1 MPRDDTCTSVGF
13 QVLMGILYKSD
24 ETSYISNGIF
34 RRRIQKMR
42 GAGSGS
48 RGGFSEFQMKRT
60 RRKLKDLWDACAI
73 DDAYACDNCAP
84 DARVKGAKYKAYIA
98 LPFKYGVGVV
108 IKDNGQLSDS
118 LFIVPFRDVSKYHRQ
133 ITQEDKGSFN
143 AVSCKSYI
151 NEIINCLD
159 RSRCG
164 TETIRFHFFVN
175 LFNAQKSINT

>member
-1 MPRDDTCTSVGF
+1 
-13 QVLMGILYKSD
+13 
-24 ETSYISNGIF
+24 
-34 RRRIQKMR
+34 MR

-48 RGGFSEFQMKRT
+48 RGGFNEFQMKRT

-84 DARVKGAKYKAYIA
+84 DARVKGAKYKAYVA

-108 IKDNGQLSDS
+108 MKDNGQLSDS

-143 AVSCKSYI
+143 AVSCKSNIIEVIHYI
-151 NEIINCLD
+151 DIPEQILHDIKNFWGRNEKRNRKEKVRD
-159 RSRCG
+159 
-164 TETIRFHFFVN
+164 VN
-175 LFNAQKSINT
+175 FR